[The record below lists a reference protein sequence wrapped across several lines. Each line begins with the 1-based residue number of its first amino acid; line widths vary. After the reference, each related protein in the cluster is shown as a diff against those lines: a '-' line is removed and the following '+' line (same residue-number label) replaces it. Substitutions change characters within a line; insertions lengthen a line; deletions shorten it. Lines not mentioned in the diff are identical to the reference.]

1 MRKLKLRPHAR
12 NWKELRLYWD
22 FGQDL
27 SRTVELGLECGQM
40 SAGDPYCAENTA
52 DSQSLPMDIIQ
63 PRPFSLSFLLQPPSI
78 ILLNSPSPHPIF
90 ITLSSLS
97 HLHYSPTHCHL
108 SVHLSFPISFLQPHG
123 INGLYKIHNFL
134 YPLLPLLLHFPH
146 RFPSTRF
153 KLMTQTILF
162 FLSFFFH
169 ALVKYTTIS

>member
-1 MRKLKLRPHAR
+1 MLKILQIHSPCQWTSFNHTLFPSPFYHSLHPYFYSIPPPLSPH
-12 NWKELRLYWD
+12 
-22 FGQDL
+22 
-27 SRTVELGLECGQM
+27 
-40 SAGDPYCAENTA
+40 
-52 DSQSLPMDIIQ
+52 LPN
-63 PRPFSLSFLLQPPSI
+63 I
-78 ILLNSPSPHPIF
+78 ILSL
-90 ITLSSLS
+90 SLS
-97 HLHYSPTHCHL
+97 HLHYFPTHCHL

-123 INGLYKIHNFL
+123 INGRYNTHNFL